1 MSFVLRMK
9 LQSEIE
15 DKIFKCWRKLWGLP
29 QLQAAQNLWLWP
41 SQSSA
46 GLWVSISGHI
56 LVCWVLDS
64 QLSTEAAHL
73 SPHQPNII
81 LQNIVWQTYKQS
93 LFVLEQN
100 KREYCQMIQSKYGQ
114 LGMNHPLLLFVHVRR
129 EQCLLVFLDVAY
141 FIQMSVFPN
150 KCT

>member
-81 LQNIVWQTYKQS
+81 LQNIVRQKYKQS

-114 LGMNHPLLLFVHVRR
+114 LQGWTTLYNCLFMLG
-129 EQCLLVFLDVAY
+129 E
-141 FIQMSVFPN
+141 SVVDESRPERDGQ
-150 KCT
+150 TSAGYPI